1 MAYSRLTK
9 AVGPGHIVGGMITLR
24 GSVGLG
30 GANHAVDVMVVQYLL
45 NLNYETTGLVTELP
59 VTGILQRAALDA
71 IKKYQRD
78 VAKMKLP
85 DGKISAGGPTFTSL
99 ALQAPSA
106 ASALAALR
114 KVVGVNARGPY
125 QRTGELSSGLGIVN
139 TVTFLNL
146 YFSEFGQLGA
156 SAVGGL
162 STLLGFLNSDRDILD
177 IGWGAYLLA
186 TVKHECADR
195 WLPIEEFGKGA
206 GHTYGNAVSVTDT
219 ATGKVHSNKYFGRG
233 YVQIT
238 WENNYK
244 VLGNA
249 IGLGNTLW
257 IDPSLALDASV
268 AYALASYGMRNGSF
282 TSKKFSNY
290 INSSGC
296 DYGNARRIINGVDQ
310 KARIEGYAERLE
322 LLLRVSCESSTSSS
336 F

>member
-1 MAYSRLTK
+1 
-9 AVGPGHIVGGMITLR
+9 
-24 GSVGLG
+24 
-30 GANHAVDVMVVQYLL
+30 MVVQYLL

-59 VTGILQRAALDA
+59 VNGILQRAALDA

-85 DGKISAGGPTFTSL
+85 DGKISAAGPTLTSL
-99 ALQAPSA
+99 MLKAPAA

-125 QRTGELSSGLGIVN
+125 QRTGEISSGLGIVN
-139 TVTFLNL
+139 TVTFLNV
-146 YFSEFGQLGA
+146 YSSEFGLLGA
-156 SAVGGL
+156 KALGGL
-162 STLLGFLNSDRDILD
+162 STLVDFINSDQGILD

-206 GHTYGNAVSVTDT
+206 GHSYGNAVNVTDP
-219 ATGKVHSNKYFGRG
+219 ATSKVHSNKYFGRG

-238 WENNYK
+238 WENNYT

-249 IGLGNTLW
+249 IGLGNSLW

-290 INSSGC
+290 INTSSC

-322 LLLRVSCESSTSSS
+322 LLLRVSCEGSISSS